1 MLNKELKAKLLQ
13 TIFAKHPTDQW
24 EQVGVGLGAM
34 LGSPMIDSLVSA
46 LTPMQCTKALVHLKV
61 EGKNIFADDLARTMR
76 SLPKDG
82 FGYST
87 PPIPQVPQS
96 KSAKIEQDI
105 AFLNPASSIPLKH
118 GTSIVV
124 SQSDLYSL
132 KKWVGKYPLI
142 DTFKDMPQKERP
154 PSKNFFE
161 LPYIYKPLITLLDK
175 EDFKKIAKD
184 ESVMTPIEL
193 IYDHL
198 VIEKCRPHFCPN
210 QNTILT
216 VNLHDGSMH
225 VGFWDEDEQ
234 NSRKIRWFSTKGNY
248 KDLPKEILDKWYNN
262 LTFPLYD
269 LSMYSCGILISTP

>member
-1 MLNKELKAKLLQ
+1 
-13 TIFAKHPTDQW
+13 
-24 EQVGVGLGAM
+24 
-34 LGSPMIDSLVSA
+34 
-46 LTPMQCTKALVHLKV
+46 
-61 EGKNIFADDLARTMR
+61 MR